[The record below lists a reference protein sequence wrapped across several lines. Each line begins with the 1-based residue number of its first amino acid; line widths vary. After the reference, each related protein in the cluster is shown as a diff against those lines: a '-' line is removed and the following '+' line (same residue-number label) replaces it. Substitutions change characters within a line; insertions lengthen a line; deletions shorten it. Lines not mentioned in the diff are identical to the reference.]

1 MPNKKKTVKR
11 LSTRDIPI
19 AHYSKPNKLT
29 SKSTKPTGKLSIYD
43 DKVQEAA
50 RAAIDELRYRCL
62 TDLYFL
68 SRDVLGYKDVVHSFH
83 KPFCDI
89 IQANNPA
96 VISMAGDDCP
106 LAKTDKGA
114 QYIAKALVCNG
125 LGEDVGS
132 GGGMGGQEVS
142 QPSNNPTKY
151 LSPINLR
158 KQLANTRIESYV
170 DFGGKNDMRERAFF
184 LFRGSFKTTLI
195 TICHS
200 IQLML
205 LNPNI
210 RILINS
216 HKKDGGS
223 IPILSSIK
231 QHFQDNEMLRLLFP
245 EYMPKANSKGLV
257 EWGTAEKILLPNRS
271 KTKILPEDTI
281 EVSGVTTAM
290 VGRHYDYIKND
301 DIVTGDTVT
310 NESMLAKSRESKDLQ
325 KFLFNQPEWGLTDN
339 VGTIYHFS
347 DLHAKMLKSSM
358 FKVVIPVWD
367 EEENILVP
375 ERFTKAGIETIKEQ
389 MGSFEFASQYL
400 LNPIP
405 KEDQKFLPEWF
416 ERLDFYYDPSIL
428 ANLKLKIDMY
438 VDPAAARN
446 KKSDY
451 TAIAIIGVDTNHT
464 KYLIEILRDKL
475 SPEERTNLVLEK
487 AKQHNIHKIHYETVG
502 FQDTDCYIINRKS
515 REENYYL
522 DIIEIKASGASKK
535 DRIQG
540 LQPLYERGDIRWP
553 KNMRYT
559 SQYDGKSHDM
569 NQELLDEFFMFPF
582 GEHDDMIDAHSF
594 MLRNPEYAPGKPKPK
609 PTEDDN
615 FERLRKLVIAKK
627 KGVNPTKP
635 GQTFTQRNKRYQV
648 PCIPSLSRSL

>member
-1 MPNKKKTVKR
+1 MPIKKTK
-11 LSTRDIPI
+11 S
-19 AHYSKPNKLT
+19 SK
-29 SKSTKPTGKLSIYD
+29 KSTKDTASKPKTLSISD
-43 DKVQEAA
+43 DRVQQAA
-50 RAAIDELRYRCL
+50 KDAVAALRYRCL

-68 SRDVLGYKDVVHSFH
+68 SHNVLGYADTIKAFH

-89 IQANNPA
+89 IAANNPA
-96 VISMAGDDCP
+96 VIAMAGSDCP
-106 LAKTDKGA
+106 LAKTEQGVE
-114 QYIAKALVCNG
+114 YINRVLSIYT
-125 LGEDVGS
+125 S
-132 GGGMGGQEVS
+132 GGKSASGGYPGGSKSLKATQ
-142 QPSNNPTKY
+142 NPTKY
-151 LSPINLR
+151 ISPINLR
-158 KQLANTRIESYV
+158 KQISKTRVESYV
-170 DFGGKNDMRERAFF
+170 DYGVGEDMRERAFF

-271 KTKILPEDTI
+271 KSKILPEDTI

-310 NESMLAKSRESKDLQ
+310 NESMLQKSRESKDLQ

-367 EEENILVP
+367 EDENIILP
-375 ERFTKAGIETIKEQ
+375 ERFTHEGIQKIKEE

-405 KEDQKFLPEWF
+405 KEEQKFLPEWF
-416 ERLDFYYDPSIL
+416 ERLGFYYEPEE
-428 ANLKLKIDMY
+428 LKDLVLKTDIY
-438 VDPAAARN
+438 IDPAAARN

-451 TAIAIIGVDTNHT
+451 TAVAVISVDTNHT
-464 KYLIEILRDKL
+464 KYIREVIRDKL
-475 SPEERTNLVLEK
+475 SPEERTNLVLDIARK
-487 AKQHNIHKIHYETVG
+487 YNIHKVHYETVG
-502 FQDTDCYIINRKS
+502 FQDTDRYIIERKS
-515 REENYYL
+515 RESNYY
-522 DIIEIKASGASKK
+522 INIEEIKASGASKT

-540 LQPLYERGDIRWP
+540 LQPIYERGDIRWP
-553 KNMRYT
+553 KRMTYT
-559 SQYDGKSHDM
+559 SQYDGKSHNM
-569 NQELLDEFFMFPF
+569 VQELLDEFFMFPF

-594 MLRNPEYAPGKPKPK
+594 MLRNPEYAPGKPKPAA
-609 PTEDDN
+609 TQDDE
-615 FERLRKLVIAKK
+615 FERMRKLVIDHK
-627 KGVNPTKP
+627 KGSRPTMP
-635 GQTFTQRNKRYQV
+635 GRTFTQTNKRYNV